1 MSFFSYLPEELI
13 FSFFIAM
20 LLTPK
25 RIILDANPFA
35 GLIYSAKL
43 CVFLIPPVW
52 ILNYFFGIFSSV
64 KER

>member
-1 MSFFSYLPEELI
+1 MSIIDYLPEELL

-20 LLTPK
+20 MLTPK

-35 GLIYSAKL
+35 GFIYSAKL
-43 CVFLIPPVW
+43 CLFLLPPVC
-52 ILNYFFGIFSSV
+52 IVNYFFSSI